1 MLSPDIPRAAFL
13 AETIA
18 KDFYDESLDLSARK
32 LPSGGTWPLMPEVEC
47 ATRLREVG
55 VSHRNVRLF
64 LTFVAAMDR
73 ARDAVRL
80 WRNGVNLFHAHPDV
94 FEPSEA
100 SAIPITELRELL
112 SRYGVSQRHREDTS
126 AWSAIAGS
134 LATGGN
140 PVSCVVDEGFGD
152 AKELLSYLPTLY
164 EGRPRFPLLKGPK
177 IGPMWVRMLAA
188 PGKAEIDNLDII
200 PIAVD
205 THVKRVTENLGVSAT
220 QGMAIE
226 DAKPAIQSAW
236 RDAIAATV
244 ISGPPG
250 IADTCAALDPALWTF
265 GKYGCSHCEKVG
277 KLMPISNACDHCQ
290 LRNLNRN

>member
-1 MLSPDIPRAAFL
+1 MFSPDIPRAALL
-13 AETIA
+13 AEAIA
-18 KDFYDESLDLSARK
+18 RDFYNERLDLSARE
-32 LPSGGTWPLMPEVEC
+32 LPSGGTWSRMPEVEC
-47 ATRLREVG
+47 ATHLLVAGE
-55 VSHRNVRLF
+55 SHRTVRLV

-80 WRNGVNLFHAHPDV
+80 WRNGVKLFEAYPEV

-100 SAIPITELRELL
+100 SGIPLPALRERL
-112 SRYGVSQRHREDTS
+112 SQYGVSQRHKEDTS

-134 LATGGN
+134 LATGQN

-152 AKELLSYLPTLY
+152 AKELLSYLPTRH
-164 EGRPRFPLLKGPK
+164 EGKPRFPLLKGPK

-188 PGKAEIDNLDII
+188 PGKAGINNLDII
-200 PIAVD
+200 PVAVD

-220 QGMAIE
+220 QDMAIE

-236 RDAIAATV
+236 RDAVAATE
-244 ISGPPG
+244 ISGPLG
-250 IADTCAALDPALWTF
+250 ITGTCAALDPALWTF

-277 KLMPISNACDHCQ
+277 QLMPISSACDHCQ
-290 LRNLNRN
+290 LRNSTRN